1 MFETN
6 GSGTGEP
13 AGDAG
18 GAADG
23 VQLETLGDA
32 LVLRVSGALDLA
44 LAPKVRQL
52 VDRAQRLAPSVLVID
67 LTEVD
72 FLASA
77 GMAELVRAHRLIAPM
92 AVRVVARG
100 RVTLRPLEL
109 TRLADELV
117 IVPTLSAALDRA

>member
-1 MFETN
+1 MFETDGVGN
-6 GSGTGEP
+6 
-13 AGDAG
+13 AG

-23 VQLETLGDA
+23 VKLETLGDA
-32 LVLRVSGALDLA
+32 LVLRVTGALDLT

-52 VDRAQRLAPSVLVID
+52 VERARRLAPPVLVID

-77 GMAELVRAHRLIAPM
+77 GMAELVRAHRLAAST
-92 AVRVVARG
+92 AVRVVATG

-117 IVPTLSAALDRA
+117 IVPTLSAALDRV

>member
-1 MFETN
+1 MFETD
-6 GSGTGEP
+6 GRETEEP
-13 AGDAG
+13 LGDAG

-23 VQLETLGDA
+23 VKLETLGDA
-32 LVLRVSGALDLA
+32 LVLRVTGALDLV
-44 LAPKVRQL
+44 LAPKIRQL

-77 GMAELVRAHRLIAPM
+77 GMAELVRAHRLTASM
-92 AVRVVARG
+92 AVRVVATG

-109 TRLADELV
+109 TRLTDELV
-117 IVPTLSAALDRA
+117 IVPTLAAALDRV

>member
-6 GSGTGEP
+6 GSRT
-13 AGDAG
+13 GDAG
-18 GAADG
+18 GAVDG
-23 VQLETLGDA
+23 MRLETLGDA
-32 LVLRVSGALDLA
+32 LVLRVAGALDLV

-77 GMAELVRAHRLIAPM
+77 GMAELVRAHRLSTSM
-92 AVRVVARG
+92 AVRVVATG
-100 RVTLRPLEL
+100 RITLRPLEL
-109 TRLADELV
+109 TRLTDELV
-117 IVPTLSAALDRA
+117 IVPTLEAALDRV

>member
-6 GSGTGEP
+6 GSGTGN
-13 AGDAG
+13 AG
-18 GAADG
+18 GEMNG
-23 VQLETLGDA
+23 VELETLGDA
-32 LVLRVSGALDLA
+32 LVLRVTGALDLT

-52 VDRAQRLAPSVLVID
+52 VDRAQRQAGSVLVID

-77 GMAELVRAHRLIAPM
+77 GMAELVRAHRLSPSM
-92 AVRVVARG
+92 AVRVVATG

-109 TRLADELV
+109 TRLTDELV
-117 IVPTLSAALDRA
+117 IVPTLEAALDRV